1 MELKLIFPY
10 RRIEEFVAKAETVED
25 IEFIALCCSFVP
37 HTLDDKKLH
46 GFLSKVSNFI
56 DSGLLNPRKASN
68 AEDLDDI
75 LSCLVRIASLNLR
88 KKSHFLKHSDNLVK
102 VKNGSTDIAERRNQT
117 RNQRNSSKSKIVVGS
132 AISV

>member
-102 VKNGSTDIAERRNQT
+102 VIKSEKT
-117 RNQRNSSKSKIVVGS
+117 RESLFTF
-132 AISV
+132 